1 MRMPPTALRG
11 TVAAV
16 LLAAATATSTTS
28 PPIRVDDAQLILT
41 EVMNLDGS
49 RLDVHFSMIGSIEAT
64 DRGDFFVFDPVV
76 QSLYLFDRDGEGAR
90 EVGRR
95 GEGPGEFIRGH
106 RMWMSGERLTVFDIG
121 QSLLHSFTADG
132 QFVASRRAPA
142 VQGTVLSAAQEL
154 RGGHWL
160 GVSSPRIRFNLVNGR
175 MHTPGRVM
183 VLPRDGDESE
193 VLLEYRMVTT
203 IFYDRVRE
211 LPWGLAHGDVFG
223 DSGQW
228 DVAGDSAVVVADGMS
243 GVIEWYRVADHGY
256 ELANRIETGFVGQPV
271 PETDRQRLIALES
284 EVKRDFISADTDWL
298 FPTLAPG
305 IRNMIVDSQGFV
317 WLKRLSF
324 SVEGPQTWRVIA
336 PEGERWGDVALPAGV
351 AVRDISNDRIFGV
364 ATDGLDVPLIK
375 VFEFDRSQLLEALK

>member
-1 MRMPPTALRG
+1 MLIPLI
-11 TVAAV
+11 
-16 LLAAATATSTTS
+16 ATLWTIATTS
-28 PPIRVDDAQLILT
+28 PPMRVDDSQLILT
-41 EVMNLDGS
+41 EIMSIDGS

-76 QSLYLFDRDGEGAR
+76 QSLYLFDREGEGAR
-90 EVGRR
+90 EIGRR

-106 RMWMSGERLTVFDIG
+106 RMWLNGERLTVFDIG

-132 QFVASRRAPA
+132 QFVASRRTPTA
-142 VQGTVLSAAQEL
+142 QGAVLSAAQEL

-160 GVSSPRIRFNLVNGR
+160 GVSSPRIRFNLVNGK

-183 VLPRDGDESE
+183 VLPGDGDEPG
-193 VLLEYRMVTT
+193 VLLEYRLSTT
-203 IFYDRVRE
+203 IFYDSVRE
-211 LPWGLAHGDVFG
+211 VPWGLAHGDVFG

-228 DVAGDSAVVVADGMS
+228 DLVGDSVVVVADGMS
-243 GVIEWYRVADHGY
+243 GVIEWYRVADHGH
-256 ELANRIETGFVGQPV
+256 ELANRIETGLVGQPV
-271 PETDRQRLIALES
+271 PETDRRRLIALES
-284 EVKRDFISADTDWL
+284 EVKRDFISADTHWL

-324 SVEGPQTWRVIA
+324 SVEGPQTWRVFA
-336 PEGERWGDVALPAGV
+336 PGGERWGDVTLPAGV
-351 AVRDISNDRIFGV
+351 VVRDISNDRVFGV

-375 VFEFDRSQLLEALK
+375 VFEFDRSQLLDLLR